1 MKKKA
6 DNDPIATNRQHLI
19 DILLHKSALKQD
31 IADDIDLVF
40 EQLRTLIDQEIGR
53 ASCRERV

>member
-31 IADDIDLVF
+31 IAYDIELVY
-40 EQLRTLIDQEIGR
+40 EQVRTLIDQEL
-53 ASCRERV
+53 